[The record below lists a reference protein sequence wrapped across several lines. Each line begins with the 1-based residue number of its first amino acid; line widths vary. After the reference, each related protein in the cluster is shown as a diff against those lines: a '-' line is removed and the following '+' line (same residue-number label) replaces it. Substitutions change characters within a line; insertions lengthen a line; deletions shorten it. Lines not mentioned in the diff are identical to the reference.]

1 MESRGKPCALIIEW
15 STMNGARLICTG
27 RVVQTRREISISTD
41 VLSGMDVGVM
51 GSDGVRWI
59 LVVYDNWLNKT
70 QFWNQF
76 HPNYDDGTEN
86 ITSNSF

>member
-1 MESRGKPCALIIEW
+1 
-15 STMNGARLICTG
+15 MNGARLICTG

-59 LVVYDNWLNKT
+59 LMVCDN
-70 QFWNQF
+70 
-76 HPNYDDGTEN
+76 
-86 ITSNSF
+86 